1 MKKRMEFS
9 KKWLI
14 SCIIISIVYTTFSYI
29 LAWFDKNTVETLT
42 VEISGITSELSPFI
56 DLIVSDDIVTSDKEM
71 TQWAYIIKTTTGN
84 NIITFRCNKTKP
96 IIELNFKVKVV

>member
-1 MKKRMEFS
+1 MEFS

-14 SCIIISIVYTTFSYI
+14 GCIIISIVYTTFSYV

-42 VEISGITSELSPFI
+42 VEISGITSELFPFI

-71 TQWAYIIKTTTGN
+71 IQWSYITKVTTGD

-96 IIELNFKVKVV
+96 NIELNFKVKVV